1 MVLPVRPQVLDRIQ
15 FRSVGRQKLQPQPPA
30 LLTNEVPNHPAAV
43 TLQAIPDDQQ
53 LAPQMAQQVAK
64 EVDHLRA
71 ANRTG
76 VEAKI
81 EIPPSHPR
89 HRRQRLPV
97 KRYCSTGVCPRGAQV
112 RQRCGLWLNPLSS
125 MKTIVRPSFFAFFL
139 TPASASASIAG
150 SSLRP
155 APVPVR
161 QAVGSS
167 IPVVAESATHGRRGS
182 GPRILSRSGGRPA
195 PTSTDRSRSPELA
208 ALA

>member
-97 KRYCSTGVCPRGAQV
+97 KVILQHWRLPTRRPGPAAVRPLAQSAFV
-112 RQRCGLWLNPLSS
+112 DELNPLSS
-125 MKTIVRPSFFAFFL
+125 MKTIVRPSFLAFFL
-139 TPASASASIAG
+139 TPASASASTA
-150 SSLRP
+150 
-155 APVPVR
+155 
-161 QAVGSS
+161 
-167 IPVVAESATHGRRGS
+167 
-182 GPRILSRSGGRPA
+182 
-195 PTSTDRSRSPELA
+195 
-208 ALA
+208 

>member
-1 MVLPVRPQVLDRIQ
+1 MMLPVRPQVLDRIQ

-43 TLQAIPDDQQ
+43 TPQAIPDDQQ
-53 LAPQMAQQVAK
+53 LASQMAQQVTK
-64 EVDHLRA
+64 KVDHLRA

-81 EIPPSHPR
+81 EIPPGHPR

-97 KRYCSTGVCPRGAQV
+97 KVILQHWRMPARRPSPAAV
-112 RQRCGLWLNPLSS
+112 RLWLNPLSS
-125 MKTIVRPSFFAFFL
+125 MNTIVRPSFLAFFL
-139 TPASASASIAG
+139 TPASASASTHE

-155 APVPVR
+155 APGPVR
-161 QAVGSS
+161 WASGSS
-167 IPVVAESATHGRRGS
+167 IPVAAESATRGRRGS
-182 GPRILSRSGGRPA
+182 GPRILSRSDGRPA
-195 PTSTDRSRSPELA
+195 PTSTGRSRSPEVA